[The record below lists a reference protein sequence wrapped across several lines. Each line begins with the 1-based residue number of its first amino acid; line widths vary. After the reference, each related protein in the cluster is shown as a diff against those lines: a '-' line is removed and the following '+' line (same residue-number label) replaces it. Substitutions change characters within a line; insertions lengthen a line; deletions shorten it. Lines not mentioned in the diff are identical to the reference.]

1 MSDEPNLS
9 SRLWARV
16 RGEVSGAT
24 LEAYRRAG
32 GAVLELMTNVEQHR
46 LEHRVAG
53 QDPWSIEPNHQAMF
67 LAAWNAFFLQTMG
80 DKLLSADYETDTRTV
95 GFVPPITAEQALR
108 FYASVEVWLS
118 RARQAEAN
126 PNFRLTGAL
135 PNELPLWVEV
145 EPCPRA
151 HLSAMRATAEV
162 ARLHT
167 EATMQVFTEQAPGTG
182 RSDDIARLRQG
193 LSAANTSAEY
203 AEGFIGGGSVTAATH
218 ETIETHLK
226 DALDGYYRLG
236 QLLAMPSLLS
246 APAPIARSGGAEDAL
261 TPVDVARLPGSVGF
275 DVWVLTDP
283 RTVAR
288 WKQERKARK
297 AVDQLWSTDP
307 APGKTLAIQREIDLA
322 LGAGDIHPAAIGNYF
337 CCPWAPIYDVA
348 NSVTIGATMLR
359 PRQQFTFDV
368 SGEEL
373 GEGGE
378 FKREILVATFQ
389 PSKTVDYCL
398 PGEDDDD

>member
-1 MSDEPNLS
+1 MSDQPNLS

-16 RGEVSGAT
+16 RGEVSGDT

-126 PNFRLTGAL
+126 PNFSLTGVL

-151 HLSAMRATAEV
+151 HLAAMRATAEV

-167 EATMQVFTEQAPGTG
+167 EATMQVFTEQAPGTARSEHPAG
-182 RSDDIARLRQG
+182 RCVFPTGRPVRV
-193 LSAANTSAEY
+193 
-203 AEGFIGGGSVTAATH
+203 AEGHRHESGHRGGG
-218 ETIETHLK
+218 ETLGGVHGAIPAE
-226 DALDGYYRLG
+226 RL
-236 QLLAMPSLLS
+236 L
-246 APAPIARSGGAEDAL
+246 RRVGGAH
-261 TPVDVARLPGSVGF
+261 RF
-275 DVWVLTDP
+275 DQAGT
-283 RTVAR
+283 RC
-288 WKQERKARK
+288 
-297 AVDQLWSTDP
+297 
-307 APGKTLAIQREIDLA
+307 APGGRRR
-322 LGAGDIHPAAIGNYF
+322 GH
-337 CCPWAPIYDVA
+337 
-348 NSVTIGATMLR
+348 
-359 PRQQFTFDV
+359 
-368 SGEEL
+368 
-373 GEGGE
+373 GG
-378 FKREILVATFQ
+378 
-389 PSKTVDYCL
+389 
-398 PGEDDDD
+398 